1 MLRRLS
7 AKNVTITERRD
18 RRDLETLFKQ
28 DATIDVLQCIEST
41 EVGKRLPDGTNK
53 YDSWDI
59 ERLIEVVKRERQG
72 MKTDGGRH
80 KASQRHTHGRV

>member
-72 MKTDGGRH
+72 MKIDGGRH
-80 KASQRHTHGRV
+80 KASQRHTHGRA